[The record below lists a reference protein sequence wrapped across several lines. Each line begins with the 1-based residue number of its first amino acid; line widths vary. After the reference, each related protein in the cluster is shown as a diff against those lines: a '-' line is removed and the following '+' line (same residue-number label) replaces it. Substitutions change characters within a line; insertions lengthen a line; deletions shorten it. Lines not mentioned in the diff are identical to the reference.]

1 MRHLVHLRSLA
12 PNLIGVLSLNILPLP
27 RLVVGY
33 SISSLSISSESHSG
47 TSSTAKITAQAIFIC
62 SIQNKSLPLHRNTKS
77 TKVMSKSHHE
87 ISNLSSCMY
96 HILCVL
102 GLTFLFSSCGWQEAK
117 EVIAV
122 ADSLNR
128 AEHVI
133 YDDTAALGRTI
144 RSLDNPLG
152 RLLMSNTLGKAYYYM
167 GRNLEDNYQQIAAAA
182 ECYIEADRLEI
193 DDPIYRGRVNSCMG
207 YICAQNNNDS
217 LALVFYER
225 ASEDFKESK
234 NEWRYAQM
242 LLTVAHH
249 HINLHQ
255 FLMADSLLQVA
266 QLYQLDSAYQ
276 ARYYETTGL
285 FFYELHQYD
294 SALVYFKRGLNYWQ
308 SEEEKCFSYL
318 KQVQIYLKFNVLE
331 EALPYAQLIIEHSD
345 NPNYL
350 VNAYYCLM
358 LEANTRNDVQSLNQ
372 YSHIRTDVQRLLSQG
387 MVKDAEA
394 MPILEEYLKN
404 PHPLRWVWIM
414 FPTIILLCILF
425 AIGIWIYRKRSR
437 SANEQLDVLSTHIRT
452 QEEDIMHQ
460 QSLLEFEKGLTEIMN
475 KYHSPRN
482 QWRNYS
488 ILRKNIAPWLR
499 NWTAKLD
506 MLPLSEQEKIFCTIS
521 LIYPNLT
528 DIEIAEYMCY
538 ARGSIRVLKNRIL
551 KKLGISS
558 AEFST
563 FLHNL
568 SNCK

>member
-1 MRHLVHLRSLA
+1 MSSWVSNILHPIRMVCIFALCC
-12 PNLIGVLSLNILPLP
+12 VLSAC
-27 RLVVGY
+27 
-33 SISSLSISSESHSG
+33 H
-47 TSSTAKITAQAIFIC
+47 
-62 SIQNKSLPLHRNTKS
+62 
-77 TKVMSKSHHE
+77 
-87 ISNLSSCMY
+87 
-96 HILCVL
+96 
-102 GLTFLFSSCGWQEAK
+102 WQEARQ
-117 EVIAV
+117 VIAL
-122 ADSLNR
+122 ADSLDR

-133 YDDTAALGRTI
+133 YDDTAALSKAI
-144 RSLDNPLG
+144 RCLDNPFG
-152 RLLMSNTLGKAYYYM
+152 RVLMSNTLGKAYYYM
-167 GRNLEDNYQQIAAAA
+167 GRNYSLSNQIAEAAG
-182 ECYIEADRLEI
+182 CYIEADRLQI
-193 DDPIYRGRVNSCMG
+193 DDPICRGRVNSNMA

-217 LALVFYER
+217 LALTFYER
-225 ASEDFKESK
+225 ASYNFEGSSND
-234 NEWRYAQM
+234 WLYAQS
-242 LLTVAHH
+242 LLNLCEIN
-249 HINLHQ
+249 INLHNYII
-255 FLMADSLLQVA
+255 ADNLLQIT
-266 QLYQLDSAYQ
+266 QTNQLDSVYQ
-276 ARYYETTGL
+276 ARYYETCGL
-285 FFYELHQYD
+285 YHYEQQQYD
-294 SALVYFKRGLNYWQ
+294 SALIYFKQGLNYWQ
-308 SEEEKCFSYL
+308 SKTDKCFSYL
-318 KQVQIYLKFNVLE
+318 KIMQTYHLGNISIDSAVL
-331 EALPYAQLIIEHSD
+331 YAHKLVLISH
-345 NPNYL
+345 NPNYIS
-350 VNAYYCLM
+350 NAYYCLM
-358 LEANTRNDVQSLNQ
+358 QDAKAHNNTSLLSLYAHSREDANRLLNQ
-372 YSHIRTDVQRLLSQG
+372 TISVY
-387 MVKDAEA
+387 AEA
-394 MPILEEYLKN
+394 TPKLEDYLQN

-460 QSLLEFEKGLTEIMN
+460 QSWLEFEKGLTEIMN